1 LSIKEI
7 LDSRDNH
14 KPNSVSWY
22 AFGRSQGL
30 DTSFG
35 KKILTSSLNLKP
47 NFIVWEKE
55 EYTFYAG
62 YCIKFNG
69 NLHRLANYLNSEDM
83 EFYIKYVSRDY
94 QHGYK
99 SYAKSFIEKFG
110 IDDQELLKLY
120 KKDSTQQ
127 KELFF

>member
-1 LSIKEI
+1 
-7 LDSRDNH
+7 
-14 KPNSVSWY
+14 
-22 AFGRSQGL
+22 
-30 DTSFG
+30 
-35 KKILTSSLNLKP
+35 
-47 NFIVWEKE
+47 
-55 EYTFYAG
+55 
-62 YCIKFNG
+62 
-69 NLHRLANYLNSEDM
+69 M